1 MPGKTLYIIGNGFD
15 LAHGMPTRYGDFKR
29 WLIENGRIDVI
40 HELESAFPVQ
50 KDNEYLLWSDFEKAL
65 GLYDLDKVINW
76 SWDDLYLTEFSIGG
90 QVFGVPNLFL
100 NTQLPDILNEEFTKW
115 CHCIPLATAP
125 KAFHLDKDAYYL
137 TFNYTDTLEGL
148 YGIPQKHILHIH
160 GQASRNDKLIVG
172 HNRLINPADY
182 WDYNL
187 DMRENNERMQRLTD
201 MNDLRKPYYEILE
214 HNNLF
219 FMGLNHVRDIH
230 IIGHS
235 CAEVDYPYLQKIK
248 ESVDIG
254 AIWHFTPYSNED
266 RYRINKLIHKMGIKL
281 ELTTGI

>member
-1 MPGKTLYIIGNGFD
+1 MLGKTLYIIGNGFD
-15 LAHGMPTRYGDFKR
+15 LAHEMPTRYGDFMR

-50 KDNEYLLWSDFEKAL
+50 KDNEFLLWSDFEKAL
-65 GLYDLDKVINW
+65 SLYDIDKVVNW

-90 QVFGVPNLFL
+90 QVFGAPDFFL
-100 NTQLPDILNEEFTKW
+100 NTQIPDILNEAFTKW
-115 CHCIPLATAP
+115 SHSIPLATTP
-125 KAFHLDKDAYYL
+125 KDFYLEDDAYYL
-137 TFNYTDTLEGL
+137 TFNYTDTLEVL
-148 YGIPQKHILHIH
+148 YGIPKNQILHIH

-172 HNRLINPADY
+172 HNRLINLGDY

-187 DMRENNERMQRLTD
+187 DIRENNERMQRLTD

-219 FMGLNHVRDIH
+219 FMDLNHVRDIH

-235 CAEVDYPYLQKIK
+235 CAEVDYPYFQKIK
-248 ESVDIG
+248 ESVGIG
-254 AIWHFTPYSNED
+254 AIWHFTPYCDED
-266 RYRINKLIHKMGIKL
+266 RYRMNKLIHKMGIKL